1 MFSEDYHHDTHEFLI
16 WILNEINDI
25 LAKEV
30 QSDKKEKNVKTWLTD
45 IFEGQSETQIQ
56 CLLCNVIK

>member
-1 MFSEDYHHDTHEFLI
+1 MFKRKTVTLINIEMFSEDYHHDTHEFLI

-30 QSDKKEKNVKTWLTD
+30 
-45 IFEGQSETQIQ
+45 
-56 CLLCNVIK
+56 